1 MTRHVFIARLLQ
13 PSVRY
18 FEQSLIDDS
27 SKSIAIDGH
36 VVRSCSQENDL
47 AEPGYKMNM
56 LKAPQVNILIAFD
69 TKSRSPLMYKTFRGS
84 SVDKKSVE
92 EFLQSRSFKDTKFIV
107 DRGFF
112 SDPVL
117 ELMSQ
122 NGNTYIIPVLSTN
135 KDFTRIKKTLQYSS
149 GEFVY
154 RASKKETARV
164 IYYEEALDE
173 NRRMIIYKDVDEN
186 NSKRKSYKQHMDAED
201 NNYTQEN
208 YDKYSEWWGVYVLQT
223 TTKDPAHVV
232 YSDYKSRWSIETYNN
247 YIKNDAG
254 FNFLKIQDY
263 YIQRG
268 FDFIMLVTGLIHSRL
283 NESVKLLEK
292 SNISTFDIIVKSG
305 HMRMVKEGNQWNL
318 HNTRTKDIELLEKMG
333 FKPALTY
340 IP

>member
-1 MTRHVFIARLLQ
+1 
-13 PSVRY
+13 
-18 FEQSLIDDS
+18 
-27 SKSIAIDGH
+27 
-36 VVRSCSQENDL
+36 
-47 AEPGYKMNM
+47 
-56 LKAPQVNILIAFD
+56 
-69 TKSRSPLMYKTFRGS
+69 MYKTFRGS

>member
-1 MTRHVFIARLLQ
+1 MKGN
-13 PSVRY
+13 PVRY

-149 GEFVY
+149 GEFIY

-186 NSKRKSYKQHMDAED
+186 NSKRKSYKQHM
-201 NNYTQEN
+201 
-208 YDKYSEWWGVYVLQT
+208 V
-223 TTKDPAHVV
+223 
-232 YSDYKSRWSIETYNN
+232 
-247 YIKNDAG
+247 
-254 FNFLKIQDY
+254 
-263 YIQRG
+263 
-268 FDFIMLVTGLIHSRL
+268 
-283 NESVKLLEK
+283 
-292 SNISTFDIIVKSG
+292 
-305 HMRMVKEGNQWNL
+305 
-318 HNTRTKDIELLEKMG
+318 
-333 FKPALTY
+333 
-340 IP
+340 